1 MVGENTNDQKNDA
14 NDEYAAP
21 ASRTMR
27 FTNWPYSLL
36 VDDFVFGL
44 LSVLSLVIS
53 FVAYSRTESPYSFG
67 FISVPVGILI
77 FRLSIA
83 LVGAAALRKEKNLSV
98 GNGDSSCA
106 DTTIDCRISKE
117 DNCGLWRRIVG
128 AIVFIVA
135 IAFVVVGVLTSFI
148 KAEWPTAAGV
158 ILLILLSIL
167 VPLYKGGKDYWPGYL
182 FATKASGFIIL
193 AIAALAMS
201 FIAADGDGKAAYH
214 FAVALTFIY
223 VVLYFFTLLLMGY
236 IARKDDSGIRK
247 IPKGGKG
254 RVGIWLGWKNAETAR
269 IGARFAIYPML
280 FDIILILMLIPSMDS
295 LVKEIMK
302 VFFSL
307 STVSYILKL
316 WDTLWDEKEKIE
328 KEKGEK
334 SSASCA

>member
-1 MVGENTNDQKNDA
+1 MVGENMNDQKNDA
-14 NDEYAAP
+14 HDEYAAP

-27 FTNWPYSLL
+27 FTNWLYSLL

-67 FISVPVGILI
+67 FLSVPVGILI

-106 DTTIDCRISKE
+106 DATIDCRISKE
-117 DNCGLWRRIVG
+117 DNCGLWHRIVG
-128 AIVFIVA
+128 AIVVIVA
-135 IAFVVVGVLTSFI
+135 IAFVVVGVLASFN
-148 KAEWPTAAGV
+148 KAEWPTAVGA

-201 FIAADGDGKAAYH
+201 FIAADGDGKAVYH
-214 FAVALTFIY
+214 FAVALTLMY

-254 RVGIWLGWKNAETAR
+254 SVGIWLGWKNAEAAR